1 MPNGGLKVLLF
12 ANTEWYLYNFRLPLA
27 ESLRD
32 AGHEVVLVSPPGKY
46 ADLLVARGFRHVALP
61 FSRQGINPAAELA
74 TIARLHALYRDE
86 RPDLVHHFTIKCVLY
101 GSIAARLSGRRNV
114 VNAVPG
120 LGHVFVDPGL
130 RPFLLRPLVK
140 MLYRFALRGTEV
152 IFQNPDDR
160 DSFLASGL
168 LKRGSTHLIRGSGVD
183 LGRFRPA
190 ARASDRAEIRV
201 LFAGRLLTSKGVA
214 EYVEA
219 ARLASARMPHLRFVA
234 AGEPDPGNPASCSAQ
249 TLQRWKQEGY
259 VQFVGHSDDMAG
271 LVMDSDMAVLPS
283 HGEGLPRFLLEAAAA
298 GLPLVAA
305 DVPGC
310 REIVRHGVNGFLVP
324 VRDARALADAIL
336 ALAGDPGLRA
346 RFGAESRRIAAT
358 EFTQE
363 VVVRRTL
370 EVYRLALGGDARIG
384 GGPAASPHNG
394 GSA

>member
-1 MPNGGLKVLLF
+1 MPRGGLKVLLF
-12 ANTEWYLYNFRLPLA
+12 ANTDWYLFNFRLPLA

-61 FSRQGINPAAELA
+61 FSRQGINPAAEIA
-74 TIARLHALYRDE
+74 TIARLRALYRE
-86 RPDLVHHFTIKCVLY
+86 EQPDLVHHFTIKCVLY
-101 GSIAARLSGRRNV
+101 GSIAARLAGRRNV

-130 RPFLLRPLVK
+130 RPFLLRPLVR

-168 LKRGSTHLIRGSGVD
+168 LNRSSTHLIRGSGVN
-183 LGRFRPA
+183 LARFRPA
-190 ARASDRAEIRV
+190 ARAAERTEVRV
-201 LFAGRLLTSKGVA
+201 LFAGRLLKSKGVA

-219 ARLASARMPHLRFVA
+219 AHLARAKVPGLQFFA

-249 TLQRWKQEGY
+249 TLQRWKQEAD

-271 LVMDSDMAVLPS
+271 LIMGSDIAVLPS
-283 HGEGLPRFLLEAAAA
+283 HGEGLPRFLLESAAA
-298 GLPLVAA
+298 GLPLIAA

-324 VRDARALADAIL
+324 VRNARALADAIL
-336 ALAGDPGLRA
+336 VLAGDPGLRA
-346 RFGAESRRIAAT
+346 RFGAESRRIAGA
-358 EFTQE
+358 EFAQE
-363 VVVRRTL
+363 EVVRRTF
-370 EVYRLALGGDARIG
+370 EVYRLALGGDARMG
-384 GGPAASPHNG
+384 GKPAATPRNG
-394 GSA
+394 DNA